1 MDFDARKERR
11 DGWTVSA
18 KGVCLDE
25 AGRVLLCLSWR
36 DEWELPGGRPEPGE
50 TLEACVVREIREE
63 TGLIV
68 AACEM
73 LSRYVF
79 EVVPGS
85 WVTIVTYGCS
95 IVGGQS
101 IVSSEEHR
109 TVAFVDVRELERR
122 QLPDG
127 YRRAIAAWQ
136 SR

>member
-1 MDFDARKERR
+1 MAFDARKERR
-11 DGWTVSA
+11 DSWTVSA
-18 KGVCLDE
+18 KGVCLDDG
-25 AGRVLLCLSWR
+25 GRVLLCLNWR

-68 AACEM
+68 VAGEM

-95 IVGGQS
+95 VVGGQS
-101 IVSSEEHR
+101 IVPSDEHR
-109 TVAFVDVRELERR
+109 AVAFVDVRELERR

-127 YRRAIAAWQ
+127 YRQAIAAWQ